1 MTKAGLLTEHGTVL
15 NRNITPSLRFWS
27 NGSRKQDRKEKK
39 QEKENGAK
47 KQNKEKRGKREGER
61 YWDQQAI
68 ESKRKRNKKQ
78 TQK

>member
-39 QEKENGAK
+39 TRVKL
-47 KQNKEKRGKREGER
+47 
-61 YWDQQAI
+61 
-68 ESKRKRNKKQ
+68 KRKTRGSGEWNEGKQ
-78 TQK
+78 TNIAKNKRHEI

>member
-39 QEKENGAK
+39 NKGETEKK
-47 KQNKEKRGKREGER
+47 KYEAAASETKE
-61 YWDQQAI
+61 
-68 ESKRKRNKKQ
+68 KKQ
-78 TQK
+78 T

>member
-39 QEKENGAK
+39 DKSKTEKKIRDDDKWEER
-47 KQNKEKRGKREGER
+47 KEKNAGEDER
-61 YWDQQAI
+61 C
-68 ESKRKRNKKQ
+68 EN
-78 TQK
+78 

>member
-39 QEKENGAK
+39 DKSK
-47 KQNKEKRGKREGER
+47 TEKRIRDNDKWEERKETNAGEDER
-61 YWDQQAI
+61 C
-68 ESKRKRNKKQ
+68 EN
-78 TQK
+78 